1 MSGAGGRSPPTVEGR
16 PMRVKAAI
24 LATLMLV
31 SAACSAAAPAP
42 QQSTEA
48 DITLSGAPVSITL
61 WHALSG
67 PQQVA
72 LDAMVKKF
80 NETNGKGITVSA
92 LNQGNY
98 TQLYQKT
105 LGAIQAGALPE
116 LANAY
121 ESFVADYMKADVVVD
136 LGPYK
141 DSKTNG
147 LNKQSQDDVY
157 KGYYD
162 TNTFPQYGNRLL
174 SWPFTKSLAVMYVN
188 EDVLKDAGKAIPK
201 TWDEFEATVRAVT
214 KKDASGKTTRYG
226 FAFNTD
232 ASYFNAQVYAR
243 GGTLMAAD
251 NKTVAWNGKEGLATL
266 QMYDRMNKEATGY
279 TPKGLAFQ
287 NDFAAGKLAFFLS
300 STSTLPF
307 IKDLADK
314 APFKWSIANLPQTD
328 PAKAKTVQFGA
339 NVAVF
344 KSTPEKQ
351 LASWLFIKWFT
362 DTEQSAQFASTSY
375 YMPVR
380 KTASEQQILKDYW
393 AKVPQGKQG
402 FDLIQVSSPEPNV
415 RGQQDIR
422 DVIFNM
428 ITEVLTGKSTPEQ
441 AIATAGTK
449 SNAILKDSQ

>member
-1 MSGAGGRSPPTVEGR
+1 
-16 PMRVKAAI
+16 MRLKAAI
-24 LATLMLV
+24 LATIMLIT
-31 SAACSAAAPAP
+31 AACSAAAPTP

-48 DITLSGAPVSITL
+48 DITLSGPVSITL

-80 NETNGKGITVSA
+80 NDTNGKGITVTA

-105 LGAIQAGALPE
+105 LGAIQAGSLPE
-116 LANAY
+116 LAHAY

-141 DSKTNG
+141 DSTKNG
-147 LNKQSQDDVY
+147 LTKQSQDDIY

-188 EDVLKDAGKAIPK
+188 EDILQQIGKSIPK
-201 TWDEFEATVRAVT
+201 TWDEFEATAKAAT
-214 KKDASGKTTRYG
+214 QKDSTGKVTRYG

-232 ASYFNAQVYAR
+232 ASYFNAQVYSR
-243 GGTLMAAD
+243 GGSLMAAD

-266 QMYDRMNKEATGY
+266 QMYDRMNKDGTGY
-279 TPKGLAFQ
+279 SPKGFDYQ

-300 STSTLPF
+300 STSTVPF

-314 APFKWSIANLPQTD
+314 TPFKWSIANLPQATTD
-328 PAKAKTVQFGA
+328 ASKQKTVQFGA
-339 NVAVF
+339 NVAIF

-351 LASWLFIKWFT
+351 LASWLFIKWMSDT
-362 DTEQSAQFASTSY
+362 DQSAQFASTSF

-380 KTASEQQILKDYW
+380 KTSAESQTLKDYW

-402 FDLIQVSSPEPNV
+402 FDLIQYSSPEPNV

-428 ITEVLTGKSTPEQ
+428 ITEVLTAKSTPDA
-441 AIATAGTK
+441 AIATATTK
-449 SNAILKDSQ
+449 ANQILKDAQ

>member
-1 MSGAGGRSPPTVEGR
+1 
-16 PMRVKAAI
+16 MRMKAAI

-48 DITLSGAPVSITL
+48 DITLSGAPVGITL

-116 LANAY
+116 LAHAY

-136 LGPYK
+136 LGVYK
-141 DSKTNG
+141 DSAKNG
-147 LNKQSQDDVY
+147 LAKASQDDIY

-188 EDVLKDAGKAIPK
+188 
-201 TWDEFEATVRAVT
+201 TTAVAAT
-214 KKDASGKTTRYG
+214 KKDASGKVTRYG

-243 GGTLMAAD
+243 GGGLMAAD
-251 NKTVAWNGKEGLATL
+251 NKTVAWNGKEGLAVL
-266 QMYDRMNKEATGY
+266 QMYDRMNKNGSGY
-279 TPKGLAFQ
+279 SPKGFDFQ
-287 NDFAAGKLAFFLS
+287 NDLAAGKLAFFLS

-307 IKDLADK
+307 MKDLADK
-314 APFKWSIANLPQTD
+314 APFSWSIANLPQATTD
-328 PAKAKTVQFGA
+328 ACSSART
-339 NVAVF
+339 
-344 KSTPEKQ
+344 S
-351 LASWLFIKWFT
+351 
-362 DTEQSAQFASTSY
+362 QSSRAR
-375 YMPVR
+375 PR
-380 KTASEQQILKDYW
+380 
-393 AKVPQGKQG
+393 
-402 FDLIQVSSPEPNV
+402 SSSR
-415 RGQQDIR
+415 RGSSSS
-422 DVIFNM
+422 
-428 ITEVLTGKSTPEQ
+428 G
-441 AIATAGTK
+441 
-449 SNAILKDSQ
+449 